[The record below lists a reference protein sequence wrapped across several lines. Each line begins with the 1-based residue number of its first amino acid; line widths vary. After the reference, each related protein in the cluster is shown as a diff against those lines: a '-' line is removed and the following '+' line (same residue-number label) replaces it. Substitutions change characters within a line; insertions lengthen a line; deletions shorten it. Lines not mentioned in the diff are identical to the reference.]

1 MFTRISPVMRAEL
14 GLADPP
20 AEDDKNGW
28 DALYRCVRTRFH
40 GFLDLVDPSPLPK
53 NRRLD
58 PDEFAVREDELRVKR
73 ALDDG
78 VLGERRERLMWVAN
92 QLIEASIGLL
102 PRSVR
107 RRWNGS
113 VGVDMTLIEA
123 FAHGEV
129 KAKGGAVG
137 LHSSDPDAGWY
148 VRPSEGSKGDRGR
161 STPKAWRGPPVWG
174 YEATLVVSAA
184 DSDEGHFP
192 SLIVGMAPLQRP
204 GTNVGQSAVSALA
217 SVVER
222 GHPAGWL
229 GADRAYTNA
238 KAEHFQL
245 PARALGYS
253 PVLDYKED
261 QLGVQGTYGGAVL
274 IEGAFYCPAIPE
286 GLKTATADH
295 RADRIEKK
303 VWEERIKAR
312 LDYQL
317 RPNGRPDPEG
327 HVRQLCP
334 ASHAAPTA
342 RCDLKP
348 RSINTSTAGGTR
360 IHLTPILKTNP
371 PTICRQQS
379 LTFPPEHGAKLLQV
393 LPYGGPEWQRTYAI
407 TRNAVEGM
415 NGFIKDGAAGSA
427 ADPERRRIRGLA
439 AQTFFVALLAFA
451 ANLRKIQAL
460 GLPDAPP
467 KKTGGRRR
475 RRTTAS
481 LSDWR
486 PSPPTSASN
495 SPPT

>member
-1 MFTRISPVMRAEL
+1 MTE
-14 GLADPP
+14 
-20 AEDDKNGW
+20 
-28 DALYRCVRTRFH
+28 
-40 GFLDLVDPSPLPK
+40 VDP
-53 NRRLD
+53 RL
-58 PDEFAVREDELRVKR
+58 
-73 ALDDG
+73 
-78 VLGERRERLMWVAN
+78 
-92 QLIEASIGLL
+92 
-102 PRSVR
+102 
-107 RRWNGS
+107 
-113 VGVDMTLIEA
+113 
-123 FAHGEV
+123 
-129 KAKGGAVG
+129 
-137 LHSSDPDAGWY
+137 
-148 VRPSEGSKGDRGR
+148 
-161 STPKAWRGPPVWG
+161 AWRGPPVWG

-204 GTNVGQSAVSALA
+204 GTNVGQSAVSTLA
-217 SVVER
+217 SVVKR

-261 QLGVQGTYGGAVL
+261 QLGVQGSYGGAVL

-379 LTFPPEHGAKLLQV
+379 LTFPEHRREAAPSAPVRRARMAAHLRHHPQRRGRHERLHQGRRGRKRSRSGASSDSRSRRSDV
-393 LPYGGPEWQRTYAI
+393 LRCSARVRGEPSQDPSLGPARRSSEEDWGTKAAPDHRT
-407 TRNAVEGM
+407 
-415 NGFIKDGAAGSA
+415 
-427 ADPERRRIRGLA
+427 PERLA
-439 AQTFFVALLAFA
+439 AEPAHVGKQQPAHVVDEQH
-451 ANLRKIQAL
+451 RVR
-460 GLPDAPP
+460 GDPCRPH
-467 KKTGGRRR
+467 
-475 RRTTAS
+475 AS
-481 LSDWR
+481 T
-486 PSPPTSASN
+486 PTRVC
-495 SPPT
+495 